1 MKTKTKR
8 AKAPGRTASKPPAP
22 AVTKKTT
29 RKKPG
34 RPKGAL
40 DMRSRNV
47 RQAIQACGM
56 TPLEYMLGVMND
68 TENESITVQERPYDG
83 DPNTLTSE
91 FLASVVASYGSSDD
105 APAPTSK
112 RKAH

>member
-1 MKTKTKR
+1 
-8 AKAPGRTASKPPAP
+8 
-22 AVTKKTT
+22 
-29 RKKPG
+29 
-34 RPKGAL
+34 
-40 DMRSRNV
+40 MRSRNV

-68 TENESITVQERPYDG
+68 TENDQSVRVDAAKAAAPYCHSRLQSITVQERPYDG